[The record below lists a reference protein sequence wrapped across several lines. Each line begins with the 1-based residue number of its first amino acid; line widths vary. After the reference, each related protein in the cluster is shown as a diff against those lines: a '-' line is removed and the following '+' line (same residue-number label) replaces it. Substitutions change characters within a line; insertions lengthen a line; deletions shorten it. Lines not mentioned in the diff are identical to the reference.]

1 MWIPFLGKI
10 MNGHLCPLWNPFPD
24 HGSAQS
30 NVSSRHFWDKMLQIY
45 TYIWWRETTD
55 RERETERDFYI
66 RCICMYIY
74 YIILA
79 YVRSL
84 HVLLDV
90 YIFLLLH
97 AQPSARKRRTAP
109 SQRWA
114 VEKNGPWLWGCTAC
128 APCEAVC
135 FTEILDLYTFMM
147 FLKLKVYMVLFCTI
161 SSINTIY
168 DGGIYVHII
177 CFPIPLLSYCS
188 FRLQHIFNVFYIN
201 RYSFTYIGHIP
212 ATHVATQR
220 CAASWSTARHW

>member
-1 MWIPFLGKI
+1 MVER
-10 MNGHLCPLWNPFPD
+10 D
-24 HGSAQS
+24 DRQ
-30 NVSSRHFWDKMLQIY
+30 
-45 TYIWWRETTD
+45 RERD
-55 RERETERDFYI
+55 RERFLYTLY
-66 RCICMYIY
+66 MY
-74 YIILA
+74 
-79 YVRSL
+79 
-84 HVLLDV
+84 V
-90 YIFLLLH
+90 YILYHSCVCSIPACAVRCLHFLLLH